1 MSRRKGKQEMEE
13 TDSSPAGGKSSGLV
27 SALSFSTDPPYI
39 NMFDDE
45 IFEQY
50 SIMTSYSADGIL
62 RSNAQS
68 GATPSYV
75 CLNKPLIFNE
85 AYQTVQS
92 SAYQQTVSDPTLVGE
107 VVFEYLD
114 RIITTPGDIS
124 TADLKSAV
132 TEYLSYA
139 CNLIA
144 GWATTASLYG
154 LADSFPRGSGQIKNY
169 LSEIGCKPWQQEA
182 KNSLLS
188 TLPLPT
194 NLVQYLTQWYAVKQI
209 PDGRNVF
216 CCPSQPAGLTADEAL
231 AGSIG
236 RDLETFEVEYSNI
249 QAITDALAGKQVYPE
264 MRRILLNAGWKTY
277 EFGSTIPVVRDGA
290 WWDIQVVN
298 MAYASGE
305 SRNFPAIVQCSPQSG
320 NGRRTYA
327 LSVYGKDNS
336 PWIERLLMPVY
347 ACPTTSDMYDRET
360 GAFNTGSAGAAAGA
374 LTPISLGGYHISTSY
389 GVSSGSAFPISR
401 AQPAYLVVGNSDQ
414 TTEVGWAD
422 SITGIT
428 ITGALAT
435 LYSEMANI
443 LETDSGSAY
452 TLAPNSETGL
462 YKKIFRGEST
472 TVASNRLMFGNT
484 IDPNMTGGDTIAE
497 NTTIEGDRAS
507 IQRIY
512 EAFLAP

>member
-13 TDSSPAGGKSSGLV
+13 SSEGSNTGGKSSGLM
-27 SALSFSTDPPYI
+27 SALSFSTDPAYV

-68 GATPSYV
+68 GVTPSYV
-75 CLNKPLIFNE
+75 CLNKPLIFNDT
-85 AYQTVQS
+85 YQTVQS
-92 SAYQQTVSDPTLVGE
+92 AAYQQTVSDPTLVGE

-124 TADLKSAV
+124 TADLKDAV
-132 TEYLSYA
+132 TEYISYA

-144 GWATTASLYG
+144 GWATTKGMYS
-154 LADSFPRGSGQIKNY
+154 LADAFPRGSGQIKNY
-169 LSEIGCKPWQQEA
+169 LSEIGAKPWQQEA
-182 KNSLLS
+182 KDSLLS

-194 NLVQYLTQWYAVKQI
+194 NLVQYLIQWYAVKQI

-231 AGSIG
+231 AGSVG
-236 RDLETFEVEYSNI
+236 RDLETFETEYNKI
-249 QAITDALAGKQVYPE
+249 QDIASAGKLVYPE

-277 EFGSTIPVVRDGA
+277 DFSQSVPVVRDGA

-298 MAYASGE
+298 MGYASGF
-305 SRNFPAIVQCSPQSG
+305 SRNFPAEVQCSPQAG

-347 ACPTTSDMYDRET
+347 AVPADSDMYNRET
-360 GAFNTGSAGAAAGA
+360 GTFNTASAGASAGD
-374 LTPISLGGYHISTSY
+374 LTPISLGGYNFGSSY

-422 SITGIT
+422 SIAGIT

-435 LYSEMANI
+435 LYSEMASI

-452 TLAPNSETGL
+452 TLAPNSDTGL
-462 YKKIFRGEST
+462 YRKIFRGEST
-472 TVASNRLMFGNT
+472 TVASNRFMFGNT
-484 IDPNMTGGDTIAE
+484 IDPNMTGGDTIQE
-497 NTTIEGDRAS
+497 GSTIAGDRAS